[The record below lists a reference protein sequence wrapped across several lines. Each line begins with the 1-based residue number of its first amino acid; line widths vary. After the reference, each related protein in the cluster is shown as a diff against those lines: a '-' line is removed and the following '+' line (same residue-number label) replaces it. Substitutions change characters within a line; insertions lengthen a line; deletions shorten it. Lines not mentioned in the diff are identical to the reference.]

1 MFFTISN
8 KVKPRLLV
16 ADFAM
21 LFKINFRMFWLYPAL
36 LQVLWVNGGHSDP
49 TSQ

>member
-21 LFKINFRMFWLYPAL
+21 LFKINCRMFWLYPTMF
-36 LQVLWVNGGHSDP
+36 QVLWVNGGHCDP
-49 TSQ
+49 VSQ